1 MTFKEYEKNEL
12 LGIIKNAMEY
22 ANSAVHKKA
31 QEDKNLE
38 LMGTTLEICL
48 IYNNRAYIG
57 HIGDSRIYRI
67 RKEFIRGDCMRCPN
81 CGAFLEQ
88 GKVVCNMCGTNST
101 TYVPE
106 VTNNNFNND
115 GMFSTGMNT
124 GNGDFSTYNPAIN
137 NYKNVSTKKEYHDVE
152 LVPVKNGEADIF
164 DFFSSNK
171 KLLTFGGI
179 ILLFAVIALAGWK
192 YYDVRS
198 KEPVLEPVFS
208 ELYYEVDGGFRDV
221 STSNGT
227 KLYTKTGDK
236 GSDCSIKINYGASTS
251 DDHVYEYFANIHAN
265 LEPEK
270 DTNGKIVNQL
280 DVYTPSEGSMKLNEN
295 TWHYINLFFK

>member
-1 MTFKEYEKNEL
+1 
-12 LGIIKNAMEY
+12 
-22 ANSAVHKKA
+22 
-31 QEDKNLE
+31 
-38 LMGTTLEICL
+38 
-48 IYNNRAYIG
+48 
-57 HIGDSRIYRI
+57 
-67 RKEFIRGDCMRCPN
+67 MRCPK

-101 TYVPE
+101 TYIPE

-124 GNGDFSTYNPAIN
+124 GNGDFSSYNPAIN

-179 ILLFAVIALAGWK
+179 ILLFAVIGLAGWK

-251 DDHVYEYFANIHAN
+251 DDHVYEYFATIHAN

-295 TWHYINLFFK
+295 TWHYINLFFKSSVNDDSATNLKYKYLTAVYNGYYYDIELLNNNNDAQCGASLDNFAKSLKFIDIKEKE

>member
-1 MTFKEYEKNEL
+1 
-12 LGIIKNAMEY
+12 
-22 ANSAVHKKA
+22 
-31 QEDKNLE
+31 
-38 LMGTTLEICL
+38 
-48 IYNNRAYIG
+48 
-57 HIGDSRIYRI
+57 
-67 RKEFIRGDCMRCPN
+67 MRCPK

-101 TYVPE
+101 TYIPE

-124 GNGDFSTYNPAIN
+124 GNGDFSSYNPAIN

-179 ILLFAVIALAGWK
+179 ILLFAVIGLAGWK

-208 ELYYEVDGGFRDV
+208 ELYYEVDSGFRDV

-251 DDHVYEYFANIHAN
+251 DDHVYEYFATIHAN

-295 TWHYINLFFK
+295 TWHYINLFFKSSVNDDSATNLKYKYLTAVYNGYYYDIELLNNNNDAQCGASLDNFAKSLKFIDIKEKE